1 MPGGYHMK
9 KRILIYAIT
18 ITLSIIFS
26 VIFKD
31 LGEKGIF
38 LLYVPLLALKDGLT
52 TLSLS
57 SSFGNVIAVLIWLF
71 VSAIP
76 LIAGIIFLKKK
87 MMTYDILYLTGLS
100 ISLGVGYYL
109 MINMQDVPA
118 WLEMIEFF
126 HDAGDIR
133 PVIAYGILNVWFG
146 LLLLYL
152 VIRILIIKKSFGKN
166 YINLLVIL
174 MAVVLVIT
182 VQSFTQTTD
191 LGEGKYRTLMM
202 LAKSFDMILMMATL
216 TLSECM
222 ITMIDYFR
230 QKEYREKLIKLAK
243 RIKILTLVIILVSL
257 TKLISM
263 NYYQLTYLNQLSDTS
278 FDFSIDLISWLFV
291 FFFYGLYHYITDAKD
306 VMEEAELT
314 I

>member
-1 MPGGYHMK
+1 MK

-18 ITLSIIFS
+18 ILLSIIFS

-38 LLYVPLLALKDGLT
+38 LLYAPLLALKDGLT

-57 SSFGNVIAVLIWLF
+57 SSFGNFIAVVIWLL
-71 VSAIP
+71 VAASP
-76 LIAGIIFLKKK
+76 LLAGILILKKK

-100 ISLGVGYYL
+100 ITLGVGYYL

-126 HDAGDIR
+126 QDAGDIR

-174 MAVVLVIT
+174 MVVVLVIT
-182 VQSFTQTTD
+182 VQSFTQALD

-243 RIKILTLVIILVSL
+243 WIKILTLAIILVSL
-257 TKLISM
+257 TKLIIM